1 MVTFVPSVT
10 FLSSSKSIVGLFS
23 DLILL
28 LIEINLFFISATL
41 ALELI
46 IKLKISP
53 LLLLTSLLFPEKE
66 SIKSF
71 SEKKF
76 LKSSPIEKKTD
87 DSISPNPSLIFT
99 IKLLRLILELLS
111 SSKTD
116 RVSLIMSAFS
126 DT

>member
-53 LLLLTSLLFPEKE
+53 LLLLISLLFPEKE